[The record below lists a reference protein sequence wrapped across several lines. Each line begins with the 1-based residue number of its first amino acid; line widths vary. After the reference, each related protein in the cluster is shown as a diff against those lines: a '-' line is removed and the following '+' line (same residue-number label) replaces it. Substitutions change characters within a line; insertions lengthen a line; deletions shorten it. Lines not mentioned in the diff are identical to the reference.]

1 MTKNLFFRV
10 CVYIAGLLLLAFGV
24 AISINS
30 GLGVSPVNSLPF
42 VLAQVSGMG
51 LGTCVTLVFSV
62 YILIQALILRKNF
75 RSIDLTQI
83 IFSTLFGYFVDFA
96 KSVLGGWVIPTYAG
110 KLLMLALSIIVIAT
124 GISLYVG
131 AQLVNMPMEGL
142 TSAIVSMKSGRSF
155 PQIKVI
161 VDIIVVMLAAGISL
175 LCQGKIHG
183 VREGTVLC
191 AVLVGPTMKLISKP
205 LELFLKKLHA

>member
-51 LGTCVTLVFSV
+51 LGTCVTLVFST
-62 YILIQALILRKNF
+62 YILIQILILRKNF

-83 IFSTLFGYFVDFA
+83 IFSTLFGYFVDFT
-96 KSVLGGWVIPTYAG
+96 KFVLGDWVIPTYAG

-142 TSAIVSMKSGRSF
+142 TSAIVSMKAGRSF

-161 VDIIVVMLAAGISL
+161 VDIIVVILAAGISL
-175 LCQGKIHG
+175 LCQGKIYG

-205 LELFLKKLHA
+205 LELFLKKLH